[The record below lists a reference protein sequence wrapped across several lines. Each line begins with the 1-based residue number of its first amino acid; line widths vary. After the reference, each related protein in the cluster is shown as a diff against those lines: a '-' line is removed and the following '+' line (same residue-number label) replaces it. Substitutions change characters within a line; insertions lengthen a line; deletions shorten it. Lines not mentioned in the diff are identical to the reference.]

1 MTADAAYVAEVAEAM
16 ARRYYGST
24 AFDQFSDG
32 GKAEALSSCWADATV
47 AVETLT
53 PLIRAQVA
61 ETCAPIIRAF
71 IVEQVGWDAG
81 VLMDLQAADLA
92 ARIVKATP

>member
-1 MTADAAYVAEVAEAM
+1 MTADAPYVAEVAEAM

-61 ETCAPIIRAF
+61 AEIGRKIDPHAPPGSISAWRNNAF
-71 IVEQVGWDAG
+71 RT
-81 VLMDLQAADLA
+81 A
-92 ARIVKATP
+92 ARIAEATP